1 MPMPAA
7 ERGKEVLAVVR
18 DDGKRLRPEN
28 AWVVKKAAEEPGEWD
43 ELFGLFDCD
52 GNNYDYQ
59 VEFIA
64 PEKRNQPPLFEPI
77 GQWAV
82 NPSEL
87 IEFLVI
93 ATDEAGPP
101 SLFSTQLPDGVSFD
115 VQSRSRYA
123 SLGLFRWRPT
133 ADQVGVYPLKFFASD
148 GELYGSA
155 TGELIVGDATPVL
168 VNDGPPE
175 WWIKKNVLDPNAK
188 ETNDYA
194 VVVAGQL
201 KHIAR
206 MAWEEMEETLPGG
219 ASFEL
224 DLPDTNN
231 YVGVNIG
238 QLKTIAKPY
247 YDRMSLTVPWN
258 GTMTNKDYA
267 IANIGQVKHLFNFNP
282 TADSD
287 RDGMPDWWEDKYE
300 LNKSDPLDALDDDD
314 GDGIINFDEY
324 LNGTDPLVKD

>member
-1 MPMPAA
+1 MQMPMPAA

-18 DDGKRLRPEN
+18 NDGKRLRPEN

-148 GELYGSA
+148 GRKGQPAHCVIICFNSFRTSSISLLTANKARDIFAREPIRKKRKKGSA
-155 TGELIVGDATPVL
+155 RTVRH
-168 VNDGPPE
+168 
-175 WWIKKNVLDPNAK
+175 
-188 ETNDYA
+188 Y
-194 VVVAGQL
+194 QL
-201 KHIAR
+201 
-206 MAWEEMEETLPGG
+206 
-219 ASFEL
+219 
-224 DLPDTNN
+224 
-231 YVGVNIG
+231 
-238 QLKTIAKPY
+238 
-247 YDRMSLTVPWN
+247 
-258 GTMTNKDYA
+258 
-267 IANIGQVKHLFNFNP
+267 
-282 TADSD
+282 
-287 RDGMPDWWEDKYE
+287 
-300 LNKSDPLDALDDDD
+300 
-314 GDGIINFDEY
+314 
-324 LNGTDPLVKD
+324 